1 MAKWGL
7 IPSMDTQ
14 QELVSINKK
23 IDTTIRELNID
34 RAILKRLNTAEV
46 NTVAEETL
54 SIALTDQATNEVEEL
69 IQKLNTLKST
79 KRRLLSLSNGDE

>member
-46 NTVAEETL
+46 NTVTEETL

-69 IQKLNTLKST
+69 IQTLNTLKST
-79 KRRLLSLSNGDE
+79 RRRLLSLSNGDE

>member
-79 KRRLLSLSNGDE
+79 RRRLISLSNGDE

>member
-34 RAILKRLNTAEV
+34 RAILKRLDTAEV

-69 IQKLNTLKST
+69 IQRLNTLKST
-79 KRRLLSLSNGDE
+79 RRRLLSLSNGDE

>member
-69 IQKLNTLKST
+69 IQRLNTLKST
-79 KRRLLSLSNGDE
+79 RRRLLSLSNGDE

>member
-69 IQKLNTLKST
+69 IQTLNTLKST
-79 KRRLLSLSNGDE
+79 RRRLLSLSNGDE

>member
-79 KRRLLSLSNGDE
+79 RRRLLSLSNGDE

>member
-7 IPSMDTQ
+7 IPSMDSQ

-34 RAILKRLNTAEV
+34 RAILKRLDTAEV

-69 IQKLNTLKST
+69 IQRLNILKST
-79 KRRLLSLSNGDE
+79 RRRLLSLSNGDE

>member
-34 RAILKRLNTAEV
+34 RAILKRLDTAEV

-79 KRRLLSLSNGDE
+79 RRRLLSLSNGDE